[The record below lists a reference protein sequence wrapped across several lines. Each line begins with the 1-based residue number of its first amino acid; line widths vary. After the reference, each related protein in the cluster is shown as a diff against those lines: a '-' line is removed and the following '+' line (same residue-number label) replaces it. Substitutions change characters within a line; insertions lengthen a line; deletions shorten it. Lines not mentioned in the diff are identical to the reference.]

1 MARDHVAVFLEVTK
15 VRMNNTKC
23 CVMPL
28 HHQDAVLCYSLLYR
42 CVKMGLIYILQISWE
57 CFV

>member
-1 MARDHVAVFLEVTK
+1 MARDHVTLFLEVIK
-15 VRMNNTKC
+15 VKMNNTKC

-28 HHQDAVLCYSLLYR
+28 HHQGTVLRYSLLYR
-42 CVKMGLIYILQISWE
+42 YVKMELIYILHTCWE